1 MPERVL
7 VLGDGTRAFLAIIRS
22 LHRKGVEV
30 HAAESHSSCPALTSR
45 HIAERHE
52 LPQYRASPRRWEEAL
67 RQLMK
72 AQDYRLVIP
81 VSDASLLILHH
92 HSAALG
98 RERLALPNPDAMRI
112 FTDKGFTRTVAQ
124 SLGVPI
130 CRGRNLTPE
139 DAPDPLI
146 REFGLPLALKP
157 PSPYVLGDPKPK
169 RHVRIIRDR
178 AALERE
184 LSSGGVKDV
193 LVESFFAGVGVG
205 VSVIAR
211 NGEIML
217 ACQHR
222 RLRESSEAGIGT
234 TRVTEPVDRALLASV
249 ASLARAIQLHGVA
262 MFEFRCDRETGEHV
276 LLEVNPRFWGSL
288 PLAVAAGADFPVMLY
303 NLLVKGVVQPPRIHR
318 TGVRRT
324 DMTGDYYRLALKVET
339 GTVAERARA
348 GASFAWFA
356 FRLLFRRDY
365 DSWAADDKSPFLEE
379 RRQAFQNIR
388 AALSRRLS
396 SLKGAILPEH
406 VQAALRPACP
416 ERSSLG
422 VNLRTRDR

>member
-22 LHRKGVEV
+22 LRRKGVEV
-30 HAAESHSSCPALTSR
+30 HAAESDFSCPALTSR
-45 HIAERHE
+45 YLAATHT
-52 LPQYRASPRRWEEAL
+52 LPQYRFSPSRWEEAL
-67 RQLMK
+67 RQLVA
-72 AQDYRLVIP
+72 AQDFRLVIP
-81 VSDASLLILHH
+81 VSDASLLMLHH

-112 FTDKGFTRTVAQ
+112 FTDKGYTRTVAQ

-130 CRGRNLTPE
+130 CRGRILTSE
-139 DAPDPLI
+139 DASDPVI

-157 PSPYVLGDPKPK
+157 ATPYVLGDAKPK

-184 LSSGGVKDV
+184 LSSGGAKDT
-193 LVESFFAGVGVG
+193 LVESFFAGAGVG
-205 VSVIAR
+205 VSVIAS
-211 NGEIML
+211 NGEIIL

-288 PLAVAAGADFPVMLY
+288 PLAIAAGADFPVMLY
-303 NLLVKGVVQPPRIHR
+303 DLLVTGVVQPPRGYR
-318 TGVRRT
+318 AGVRRT
-324 DMTGDYYRLALKVET
+324 DMTGEYYRLALKAET
-339 GTVAERARA
+339 GTRAERVRA
-348 GASFAWFA
+348 GVSFAWFA
-356 FRLLFRRDY
+356 VRLLFRRDY
-365 DSWAADDKSPFLEE
+365 DSWAADDRAPFLEE

-388 AALSRRLS
+388 FALSRRLS
-396 SLKGAILPEH
+396 RLRGRSFLEVIR
-406 VQAALRPACP
+406 QRLRPP
-416 ERSSLG
+416 VRERARSA
-422 VNLRTRDR
+422 